1 MELKLSLLWLLFFV
15 DGPIPQARISNNV
28 VIRLLAREFVY
39 GSRTVRSEL
48 YILVFAWIAKG
59 LFCLL
64 KAASRVFV
72 FLVRCSVWIVV
83 VGSDDCG
90 NSNQLVRVKGV
101 PKSLNVL
108 GSLIRQV
115 VVLEAGFVFLKQI
128 INQLT

>member
-1 MELKLSLLWLLFFV
+1 LELKLNLLWLLFFV
-15 DGPIPQARISNNV
+15 DGPLSRAGIRNNV
-28 VIRLLAREFVY
+28 VIRLLTRKSVY
-39 GSRTVRSEL
+39 GSRTVRTEL

-64 KAASRVFV
+64 EAASRDFV
-72 FLVRCSVWIVV
+72 FLVRCSIWIVE

-101 PKSLNVL
+101 PKGLNVL
-108 GSLIRQV
+108 RTLIRQV

-128 INQLT
+128 IYQFA

>member
-1 MELKLSLLWLLFFV
+1 MELKLNLLWLLFFV
-15 DGPIPQARISNNV
+15 DGPLSRAGIRNNV
-28 VIRLLAREFVY
+28 VIRLLTRKSVY
-39 GSRTVRSEL
+39 GSRTVRTEL

-64 KAASRVFV
+64 EAASRVFV
-72 FLVRCSVWIVV
+72 FLVPCSVWIVE

-101 PKSLNVL
+101 PKGLNVL
-108 GSLIRQV
+108 RSLIRQV

-128 INQLT
+128 IYQFA